1 MVFFLDDIPLF
12 FSLTISLCFFSLTI
26 SLCFFSLT
34 ISLCFFSL
42 TISLSLSQFYR
53 NNILCPFSQIREKRH
68 ILDFFLTLSN
78 SHDLRGISWQF
89 QLSKRESDG
98 FLPSAVPESA
108 FRLPGLMI
116 SLLPTVS
123 HQSAL
128 LTGPLTKLVSFSFTK
143 NENSVHFM
151 PAMDY
156 SFHTS
161 SQRWVYFT
169 VRCEWILR
177 QDSVLH
183 ADVVKIVFHDAYSYP
198 IKGSSSQ
205 ASTNTFC
212 VRSEANYRLENR
224 SNPLRH
230 NTQISDK
237 LLIAIQRNMVL
248 KLKLYT
254 DFID

>member
-1 MVFFLDDIPLF
+1 MEDCVTFP
-12 FSLTISLCFFSLTI
+12 
-26 SLCFFSLT
+26 
-34 ISLCFFSL
+34 
-42 TISLSLSQFYR
+42 
-53 NNILCPFSQIREKRH
+53 
-68 ILDFFLTLSN
+68 
-78 SHDLRGISWQF
+78 
-89 QLSKRESDG
+89 KREDG
-98 FLPSAVPESA
+98 RSMTTLKAGKLENYQFTLIIVHNTPFLVRFHIS
-108 FRLPGLMI
+108 
-116 SLLPTVS
+116 SLLPTIS
-123 HQSAL
+123 HQSVL
-128 LTGPLTKLVSFSFTK
+128 LIGPLTKLVSVSFAK

-151 PAMDY
+151 PAVDY

>member
-1 MVFFLDDIPLF
+1 MLIIFIWALLLLQYFLSSFFQAFWSVNSSFFKYLILLQICNLF
-12 FSLTISLCFFSLTI
+12 SPALW
-26 SLCFFSLT
+26 FFSLT

-53 NNILCPFSQIREKRH
+53 NNVLCPFSQIREKRH

-98 FLPSAVPESA
+98 FLPSAVTESA

-116 SLLPTVS
+116 SLLPTIS

-183 ADVVKIVFHDAYSYP
+183 ADVVKIIFHGAYS
-198 IKGSSSQ
+198 
-205 ASTNTFC
+205 
-212 VRSEANYRLENR
+212 
-224 SNPLRH
+224 
-230 NTQISDK
+230 
-237 LLIAIQRNMVL
+237 
-248 KLKLYT
+248 
-254 DFID
+254 

>member
-1 MVFFLDDIPLF
+1 MEDCVTFP
-12 FSLTISLCFFSLTI
+12 
-26 SLCFFSLT
+26 
-34 ISLCFFSL
+34 
-42 TISLSLSQFYR
+42 
-53 NNILCPFSQIREKRH
+53 
-68 ILDFFLTLSN
+68 
-78 SHDLRGISWQF
+78 
-89 QLSKRESDG
+89 KREDG
-98 FLPSAVPESA
+98 RSMTTLKAGKLENYQFTLIIVHNTPFPVQ
-108 FRLPGLMI
+108 FHI
-116 SLLPTVS
+116 FSLLPTIS
-123 HQSAL
+123 HQSVL
-128 LTGPLTKLVSFSFTK
+128 LTGPLTKLVSVSFAK

-151 PAMDY
+151 PAVDY

-212 VRSEANYRLENR
+212 IRSEANYRLENR

>member
-1 MVFFLDDIPLF
+1 MEDCVTFP
-12 FSLTISLCFFSLTI
+12 
-26 SLCFFSLT
+26 
-34 ISLCFFSL
+34 
-42 TISLSLSQFYR
+42 
-53 NNILCPFSQIREKRH
+53 
-68 ILDFFLTLSN
+68 
-78 SHDLRGISWQF
+78 
-89 QLSKRESDG
+89 KREDG
-98 FLPSAVPESA
+98 RSMTTLKAGKLENYQFTLIIVHNTPFPVR
-108 FRLPGLMI
+108 FHI
-116 SLLPTVS
+116 FCLLPTIR
-123 HQSAL
+123 HQSVL
-128 LTGPLTKLVSFSFTK
+128 LTGPLTKLVSFSFAK

-183 ADVVKIVFHDAYSYP
+183 ADVVKIVFHDAYSYR
-198 IKGSSSQ
+198 IKGSSSR

-237 LLIAIQRNMVL
+237 LLTAIQRNMVL